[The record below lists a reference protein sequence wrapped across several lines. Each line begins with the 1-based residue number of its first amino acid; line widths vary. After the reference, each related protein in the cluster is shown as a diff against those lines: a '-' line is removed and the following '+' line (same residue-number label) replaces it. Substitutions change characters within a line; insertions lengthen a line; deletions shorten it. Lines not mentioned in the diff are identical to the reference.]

1 MTAVVLHGV
10 GVTGTGG
17 LSCGGDQ
24 LSAITSFLGG
34 TTVPSIN
41 WDNTGPAPD
50 FCGHVVGSGAYDLDV
65 TVGIPQGF
73 SANDPAPSQA
83 KFDYPVIVTI
93 TQLSTAANAPFSAV
107 VWPRD
112 LTTDT
117 QDSTHWHLR
126 LSVYVYNSLGA
137 LVDGSF
143 SIAVYEFSGA

>member
-1 MTAVVLHGV
+1 M
-10 GVTGTGG
+10 
-17 LSCGGDQ
+17 
-24 LSAITSFLGG
+24 
-34 TTVPSIN
+34 
-41 WDNTGPAPD
+41 
-50 FCGHVVGSGAYDLDV
+50 GSGAYDLDV

-112 LTTDT
+112 LT
-117 QDSTHWHLR
+117 HWHLR